1 VGLASLPKLN
11 AFLPF
16 LSIDNVIPLESSVS
30 PNFFAVLSPSNNPR
44 LLSLS
49 DVHEL
54 SIRSTI
60 DKYKEI
66 LIITLSLKLSSLIKA
81 TGKPKQRLGIESRSN
96 ELILILNPNSQ
107 GGATGKNWKLTYEK
121 VKKFLPKPH
130 RIIFTKKANDGT
142 NVTRKLLEQGYCN
155 IAAIGGDGTINEVA
169 NGFFNIKLKNR
180 SALDPM
186 KFRPERRLI
195 SVNAKSALWIIPSG
209 SRNVFASSLGIMH
222 QDTNAFRRISQM
234 KKRKIDVIGV
244 TIADR
249 NNPTITRSRIVL
261 NAAEMGVGA
270 EIISRSK
277 KVRGK
282 INNRFLS
289 TIAGIVSTL
298 PTYESNECDII
309 MDGGRKIT
317 SNVTMAVV
325 ANGKFL
331 GGGFNAA
338 PRAKIT
344 DGKLDVVIM
353 KSSGSLKMLQKLVEM
368 KGDSEYLHEED
379 IIKHRR

>member
-1 VGLASLPKLN
+1 MSLT
-11 AFLPF
+11 
-16 LSIDNVIPLESSVS
+16 LSSSVKHT
-30 PNFFAVLSPSNNPR
+30 R
-44 LLSLS
+44 
-49 DVHEL
+49 
-54 SIRSTI
+54 
-60 DKYKEI
+60 
-66 LIITLSLKLSSLIKA
+66 
-81 TGKPKQRLGIESRSN
+81 KPKQKSGVSTSK
-96 ELILILNPNSQ
+96 ELILIVNPNSQ
-107 GGATGKNWKLTYEK
+107 GGTTGKNWNLTYEK
-121 VKKFLPKPH
+121 IKKFLPTPH
-130 RIIFTKKANDGT
+130 RIVFTKKANDGT
-142 NVTRKLLEQGYCN
+142 NLTRKLLKKGYNN

-169 NGFFNIKLKNR
+169 NGFFNINPKNR

-186 KFRPERRLI
+186 KFRPEPRL
-195 SVNAKSALWIIPSG
+195 SPVNAKAALWIIPSG
-209 SRNVFASSLGIMH
+209 SRNVLASSLGIMH
-222 QDTNAFRRISQM
+222 QGIDSFRRISHM

-244 TIADR
+244 TIADKD
-249 NNPTITRSRIVL
+249 NPASTRSRIVL

-277 KVRGK
+277 RVRGK

-289 TIAGIVSTL
+289 TVAGIVSTL

-338 PRAKIT
+338 SRAKIT

-353 KSSGSLKMLQKLVEM
+353 KNSGSLKMLQKLVEM
-368 KGDSEYLHEED
+368 KGDSEYLDEED
-379 IIKHRR
+379 ILYYQASQVMFLPKNRNMTVSLDGEPVGILPAVFKLYHNALTINSEATNN

>member
-1 VGLASLPKLN
+1 MY
-11 AFLPF
+11 
-16 LSIDNVIPLESSVS
+16 
-30 PNFFAVLSPSNNPR
+30 
-44 LLSLS
+44 
-49 DVHEL
+49 EL
-54 SIRSTI
+54 SIRNTT

-66 LIITLSLKLSSLIKA
+66 LIITLSLKLSSLIRA
-81 TGKPKQRLGIESRSN
+81 TSKPKQKPSIESRFN

-107 GGATGKNWKLTYEK
+107 GGNTGKNWELTYEK
-121 VKKFLPKPH
+121 IKKFLPSPH
-130 RIIFTKKANDGT
+130 RIIFTKKAYDGT
-142 NVTRKLLEQGYCN
+142 NVTRKLLEKGYSN

-169 NGFFNIKLKNR
+169 NGFFNFKLKNR

-186 KFRPERRLI
+186 KFRPEKRLI
-195 SVNAKSALWIIPSG
+195 PVNAKAALWIIPSG
-209 SRNVFASSLGIMH
+209 SRNVLASSLGIMH
-222 QDTNAFRRISQM
+222 QGIDSFRRISQM
-234 KKRKIDVIGV
+234 KNRKIDVIGV
-244 TIADR
+244 TIADKD
-249 NNPTITRSRIVL
+249 NPTGTRSRIVL
-261 NAAEMGVGA
+261 NAAEMGAGA

-277 KVRGK
+277 MVRGK
-282 INNRFLS
+282 INSRFLS

-317 SNVTMAVV
+317 SNITMAVV

-353 KSSGSLKMLQKLVEM
+353 KSSGSFKMLQKLVEM
-368 KGDSEYLHEED
+368 QGDSEYLHEED
-379 IIKHRR
+379 ILYYQASQVTFLPKNRNMTVSLDGEPVGILPAVFKLYHNALTINSEASHE

>member
-1 VGLASLPKLN
+1 LSLT
-11 AFLPF
+11 
-16 LSIDNVIPLESSVS
+16 LSSSVKRTS
-30 PNFFAVLSPSNNPR
+30 
-44 LLSLS
+44 
-49 DVHEL
+49 
-54 SIRSTI
+54 
-60 DKYKEI
+60 
-66 LIITLSLKLSSLIKA
+66 
-81 TGKPKQRLGIESRSN
+81 KPKQKSGVSTSN
-96 ELILILNPNSQ
+96 ELILIVNPNSQ
-107 GGATGKNWKLTYEK
+107 GGTTGKNWNLTYEK
-121 VKKFLPKPH
+121 IKKFLPTPH
-130 RIIFTKKANDGT
+130 RIVFTKKANDGT
-142 NVTRKLLEQGYCN
+142 NLTRKLLKKGYNN

-169 NGFFNIKLKNR
+169 NGFFNINPKNR

-186 KFRPERRLI
+186 KFRPEPKL
-195 SVNAKSALWIIPSG
+195 SPVNAKAALWIIPSG
-209 SRNVFASSLGIMH
+209 SRNVLASSLGILH
-222 QDTNAFRRISQM
+222 QGINSFRRISHM

-244 TIADR
+244 TIADS
-249 NNPTITRSRIVL
+249 NNPASTRSRIVL

-277 KVRGK
+277 RVRGK

-289 TIAGIVSTL
+289 TVAGIISTL

-338 PRAKIT
+338 SRAKIT

-353 KSSGSLKMLQKLVEM
+353 KNSGSLKMLQKLVEM
-368 KGDSEYLHEED
+368 KGDSEYLDEED
-379 IIKHRR
+379 ILYYQASQVMFLPKNRNMTVSLDGEPVGILPAVFKLYHNALTINSEATNN

>member
-1 VGLASLPKLN
+1 MALT
-11 AFLPF
+11 
-16 LSIDNVIPLESSVS
+16 LSSSVKR
-30 PNFFAVLSPSNNPR
+30 N
-44 LLSLS
+44 
-49 DVHEL
+49 
-54 SIRSTI
+54 I
-60 DKYKEI
+60 
-66 LIITLSLKLSSLIKA
+66 
-81 TGKPKQRLGIESRSN
+81 KPKQKTGIESRSN
-96 ELILILNPNSQ
+96 ELILIVNPNSQ
-107 GGATGKNWKLTYEK
+107 GGTTGKNWNLTYEK
-121 VKKFLPKPH
+121 IKKFLPTPH
-130 RIIFTKKANDGT
+130 RIVFTKKANDGT
-142 NVTRKLLEQGYCN
+142 NLTRKLLKKGYNN

-169 NGFFNIKLKNR
+169 NGFFNINPKNS

-186 KFRPERRLI
+186 KFRPEPRL
-195 SVNAKSALWIIPSG
+195 SPVNAKAALWIIPSG
-209 SRNVFASSLGIMH
+209 SRNVLASSLGILH
-222 QDTNAFRRISQM
+222 QGINSFRRISHM

-244 TIADR
+244 TIADS
-249 NNPTITRSRIVL
+249 NNPASTRSRIVL

-277 KVRGK
+277 RVRGK

-289 TIAGIVSTL
+289 TVAGIISTL

-338 PRAKIT
+338 SRAKIT

-353 KSSGSLKMLQKLVEM
+353 KNSGSLKMLQKLVEM
-368 KGDSEYLHEED
+368 KGDSEYLDEENILYYQASQVMFLPKNRNMTVSLD
-379 IIKHRR
+379 GEPVGILPAVFKLYHNALTINSEATNN

>member
-1 VGLASLPKLN
+1 LSLT
-11 AFLPF
+11 
-16 LSIDNVIPLESSVS
+16 LSSSVKRTS
-30 PNFFAVLSPSNNPR
+30 
-44 LLSLS
+44 
-49 DVHEL
+49 
-54 SIRSTI
+54 
-60 DKYKEI
+60 
-66 LIITLSLKLSSLIKA
+66 
-81 TGKPKQRLGIESRSN
+81 KPKQKSGVSTSN
-96 ELILILNPNSQ
+96 ELILIVNPNSQ
-107 GGATGKNWKLTYEK
+107 GGTTGKNWSLTYEK
-121 VKKFLPKPH
+121 IKKFLPTPH
-130 RIIFTKKANDGT
+130 RIVFTKKANDGT
-142 NVTRKLLEQGYCN
+142 NLTRKLLKKGYNN

-169 NGFFNIKLKNR
+169 NGFFNINPKNS

-186 KFRPERRLI
+186 KFRPEPRL
-195 SVNAKSALWIIPSG
+195 SPVNAKAALWIIPSG
-209 SRNVFASSLGIMH
+209 SRNVLASSLGILH
-222 QDTNAFRRISQM
+222 QGINSFRRISHM

-244 TIADR
+244 TIADS
-249 NNPTITRSRIVL
+249 NNPASTRSRIVL

-277 KVRGK
+277 RVRGK

-289 TIAGIVSTL
+289 TVAGIISTL

-338 PRAKIT
+338 SRAKIT

-353 KSSGSLKMLQKLVEM
+353 KNSGSLKMLQKLVEM
-368 KGDSEYLHEED
+368 KGDSEYLDEED
-379 IIKHRR
+379 ILYYQASQVMFLPKNRNMTVSLDGEPVGILPAVFKLYHNALTINSEATNN

>member
-1 VGLASLPKLN
+1 
-11 AFLPF
+11 
-16 LSIDNVIPLESSVS
+16 VS
-30 PNFFAVLSPSNNPR
+30 TS
-44 LLSLS
+44 
-49 DVHEL
+49 
-54 SIRSTI
+54 
-60 DKYKEI
+60 K
-66 LIITLSLKLSSLIKA
+66 
-81 TGKPKQRLGIESRSN
+81 
-96 ELILILNPNSQ
+96 ELILIVNPNSQ
-107 GGATGKNWKLTYEK
+107 GGTTGKNWNLTYEK
-121 VKKFLPKPH
+121 IKKFLPTPH
-130 RIIFTKKANDGT
+130 RIVFTKKANDGT
-142 NVTRKLLEQGYCN
+142 NLTRKLLKKGYNN

-169 NGFFNIKLKNR
+169 NGFFNINPKNR

-186 KFRPERRLI
+186 KFRPEPRL
-195 SVNAKSALWIIPSG
+195 SPVNAKAALWIIPSG
-209 SRNVFASSLGIMH
+209 SRNVLASSLGIMH
-222 QDTNAFRRISQM
+222 QGIDSFRRISHM

-244 TIADR
+244 TIADKD
-249 NNPTITRSRIVL
+249 NPASTRSRIVL

-277 KVRGK
+277 RVRGK

-289 TIAGIVSTL
+289 TVAGIISTL

-338 PRAKIT
+338 SRAKIT

-353 KSSGSLKMLQKLVEM
+353 KNSGSFKMLQKLVEM
-368 KGDSEYLHEED
+368 KGDSEYLDEED
-379 IIKHRR
+379 ILYYQASQVMFLPKNRNMTVSLDGEPVGILPAVFKLYHNALTINSEATNN

>member
-1 VGLASLPKLN
+1 MALT
-11 AFLPF
+11 
-16 LSIDNVIPLESSVS
+16 LSSSVKR
-30 PNFFAVLSPSNNPR
+30 N
-44 LLSLS
+44 
-49 DVHEL
+49 
-54 SIRSTI
+54 I
-60 DKYKEI
+60 
-66 LIITLSLKLSSLIKA
+66 
-81 TGKPKQRLGIESRSN
+81 KPKQKTGIESRSN
-96 ELILILNPNSQ
+96 ELILIVNPNSQ
-107 GGATGKNWKLTYEK
+107 GGTTGKNWNLTYEK
-121 VKKFLPKPH
+121 IKKFLPTPH
-130 RIIFTKKANDGT
+130 RIVFTKKANDGT
-142 NVTRKLLEQGYCN
+142 NLTRKLLKKGYNN

-169 NGFFNIKLKNR
+169 NGFFNINPKNR

-186 KFRPERRLI
+186 KFRPEPKL
-195 SVNAKSALWIIPSG
+195 SPVNAKAALWIIPSG
-209 SRNVFASSLGIMH
+209 SRNVLASSLGILH
-222 QDTNAFRRISQM
+222 QGINSFRRISHM

-244 TIADR
+244 TIADS
-249 NNPTITRSRIVL
+249 NNPASTRSRIVL

-277 KVRGK
+277 RVRGK

-289 TIAGIVSTL
+289 TVAGIISTL

-338 PRAKIT
+338 SRAKIT

-353 KSSGSLKMLQKLVEM
+353 KNSGSLKMLQKLVEM
-368 KGDSEYLHEED
+368 KGDSEYLDEENILYYQASQVMFLPKNRNMTVSLD
-379 IIKHRR
+379 GEPVGILPAVFKLYHNALTINSEATNN

>member
-1 VGLASLPKLN
+1 
-11 AFLPF
+11 
-16 LSIDNVIPLESSVS
+16 VS
-30 PNFFAVLSPSNNPR
+30 
-44 LLSLS
+44 
-49 DVHEL
+49 
-54 SIRSTI
+54 
-60 DKYKEI
+60 K
-66 LIITLSLKLSSLIKA
+66 
-81 TGKPKQRLGIESRSN
+81 SN
-96 ELILILNPNSQ
+96 ELILIVNPNSQ
-107 GGATGKNWKLTYEK
+107 GGTTGKNWNLTYEK
-121 VKKFLPKPH
+121 IKKFLPTPH
-130 RIIFTKKANDGT
+130 RIVFTKKANDGT
-142 NVTRKLLEQGYCN
+142 NLTRKLLKRGYGN

-169 NGFFNIKLKNR
+169 NGFFNISPKNS

-186 KFRPERRLI
+186 KFRPEPRL
-195 SVNAKSALWIIPSG
+195 SPVNAKAALWIIPSG
-209 SRNVFASSLGIMH
+209 SRNVLASSLGILH
-222 QDTNAFRRISQM
+222 QGINSFRRIQNM

-244 TIADR
+244 SIADS
-249 NNPTITRSRIVL
+249 NNPASTRSRIVL

-277 KVRGK
+277 RVRGK

-289 TIAGIVSTL
+289 TVAGIISTL

-338 PRAKIT
+338 SRAKIT

-353 KSSGSLKMLQKLVEM
+353 KNSGSLKMLQKLVEM
-368 KGDSEYLHEED
+368 KGDSEYLDEED
-379 IIKHRR
+379 ILYYQASQVMFLPKNRNMTVSLDGEPVGILPAVFKLYHNALTINSEATNN

>member
-1 VGLASLPKLN
+1 M
-11 AFLPF
+11 
-16 LSIDNVIPLESSVS
+16 
-30 PNFFAVLSPSNNPR
+30 
-44 LLSLS
+44 
-49 DVHEL
+49 
-54 SIRSTI
+54 
-60 DKYKEI
+60 
-66 LIITLSLKLSSLIKA
+66 SLKLSSLIKA
-81 TGKPKQRLGIESRSN
+81 TGKPKQIPSVESRSN

-107 GGATGKNWKLTYEK
+107 GGTTGKNWELTYEK
-121 VKKFLPKPH
+121 IKKFLPSPH

-142 NVTRKLLEQGYCN
+142 NLTRKLLKTGYNN

-169 NGFFNIKLKNR
+169 NGFFNFKLKNR

-186 KFRPERRLI
+186 KFKPERRL
-195 SVNAKSALWIIPSG
+195 SPVNAKAVLWIIPSG
-209 SRNVFASSLGIMH
+209 SRNVLASSLGIKH
-222 QDTNAFRRISQM
+222 LGIDSFRRISQM

-244 TIADR
+244 TIADKD
-249 NNPTITRSRIVL
+249 NPTGTRNRIVL

-277 KVRGK
+277 MVRGK
-282 INNRFLS
+282 INSRFLS

-298 PTYESNECDII
+298 PTYESNECHII

-317 SNVTMAVV
+317 TNITMAVV

-338 PRAKIT
+338 SRAKIN

-353 KSSGSLKMLQKLVEM
+353 KNSGSFKMLQKLAEM
-368 KGDSEYLHEED
+368 KGESEYLHEED
-379 IIKHRR
+379 ILYYQASQVTFLPKNRNMTVSLDGEPVGILPAVFKLYHNALTMNYEARHQ

>member
-1 VGLASLPKLN
+1 MSLT
-11 AFLPF
+11 
-16 LSIDNVIPLESSVS
+16 LSSSVKRTS
-30 PNFFAVLSPSNNPR
+30 
-44 LLSLS
+44 
-49 DVHEL
+49 
-54 SIRSTI
+54 
-60 DKYKEI
+60 
-66 LIITLSLKLSSLIKA
+66 
-81 TGKPKQRLGIESRSN
+81 KPKQKSGVSTSN
-96 ELILILNPNSQ
+96 ELILIVNPNSQ
-107 GGATGKNWKLTYEK
+107 GGTTGKNWNLTYEK
-121 VKKFLPKPH
+121 IKKFLPTPH
-130 RIIFTKKANDGT
+130 RIVFTKKANDGT
-142 NVTRKLLEQGYCN
+142 NLTRKLLKKGYNN

-169 NGFFNIKLKNR
+169 NGFFNINPKNS

-186 KFRPERRLI
+186 KFRPEPKL
-195 SVNAKSALWIIPSG
+195 SPVNAKAALWIIPSG
-209 SRNVFASSLGIMH
+209 SRNVLASSLGILH
-222 QDTNAFRRISQM
+222 QGINSFRRISHM

-244 TIADR
+244 TIADS
-249 NNPTITRSRIVL
+249 NNPASTRSRIVL

-277 KVRGK
+277 RVRGK

-289 TIAGIVSTL
+289 TVAGIISTL

-338 PRAKIT
+338 SRAKIT

-353 KSSGSLKMLQKLVEM
+353 KNSGSLKMLQKLVEM
-368 KGDSEYLHEED
+368 KGDSEYLDEENILYYQASQVMFLPKNRNMTVSLD
-379 IIKHRR
+379 GEPVGILPAVFKLYHNALTINSEATNN